1 VNELLALLNRR
12 PVVNGVEQD
21 ELAYPAQGRRW
32 TKEHGGTGTL
42 AELKQVRHARDL
54 LQAVVRGEQAASA
67 LGPMLDGVHQRPEI
81 SENGL
86 T

>member
-1 VNELLALLNRR
+1 VNELLALLNSR

-21 ELAYPAQGRRW
+21 ELAYPARGRRW

-54 LQAVVRGEQAASA
+54 LQAVVAANKR
-67 LGPMLDGVHQRPEI
+67 HQRLARCSMAFTRGPK
-81 SENGL
+81 SAR
-86 T
+86 TV